1 MALSIRDLL
10 TQTLEDLLENE
21 FRKFKWK
28 LCEIPLWASPRGQG
42 GAASIPRGVLEK
54 ADPLTTT
61 ELILSYCGSS
71 SALDVAARVL
81 ENIQQRELSNRLRER
96 VPETQCSPASL
107 ISSLSLQKRT
117 SRASASFSEA
127 AVAPDARQRSRG
139 KKRASWKISQEMYR
153 SEIRHKYER
162 VKDYNSLP
170 GAWRSL
176 EQHYVAPLIIRRCRP
191 ASERE
196 PELLSKGPRHLELL
210 RLCGEGGSDRVHLDH
225 LLDGPGGRR
234 PLTVVLQGAAGI
246 GKSYT
251 AHKIMLAWASQRLYH
266 DRFDWVFLFNCRELG
281 VEPRPRSLVDLVLSD
296 CPALGPHVGQIFSSP
311 QRLLFLLD
319 GFDELQL
326 PRSLEDDER
335 GAEEEGEEEE
345 GQEEEAAASAGWR
358 RAGAAVRRRR
368 PAAATVRLLLRQRL
382 LPGCLVVV
390 TTRPSALEQVEGCI
404 RADVHLEVLGFLE
417 PERQAFFTR
426 FFGDAKRGR
435 EAYEAVQGN
444 EALSTMCFVPLV
456 CWIVCTVL
464 HKQLE
469 KGQGLDGLQTTTQV
483 FLHFLS
489 ILLRFHR
496 RRGARAPADSL
507 LEQLGTLAVHGLMAR
522 KVIFDQEDL
531 EAHGLPAAAPPTIF
545 LSAVLRQGVTVE
557 TVYSFG
563 HVMLQEVFAAIFCF
577 LPGRGARPE
586 LGLAHLLEAG
596 LQAENGHL
604 LQTIRFLFGL
614 SHPQCQAMLR
624 QLLPHRA
631 ALTPSP
637 EGALLSWV
645 QRSAESPRAEDPRF
659 LLELLH
665 CLYEWHCD
673 GLVGR
678 VASELNI
685 RFLLFPLKRSD
696 CLALAYCLGCC
707 ASVSCL
713 HLYSCGLDQGDIRL
727 LLPALG
733 KCQALHLGLS
743 DIPSGLMQEI
753 GRSFSPKQS
762 VTSLLLQGLG
772 SNHSNSQKET
782 VFKVSALWGSEP
794 CSLRVN
800 NVDKE
805 TTLEFC
811 FWAVPAHRPRE
822 VTLQG
827 TQLCESSFRQIC
839 RLLRFSYSKLES
851 LRISGN
857 LLTKGCIPHLEL
869 LVRANTG
876 LTHLDLSGNS
886 LGDEAVVLLCAHLG
900 AAAGQLRNLSLV
912 ENGLTQECVP
922 ALSSLLPKLP
932 ALTCLKLGFNSLG
945 DPGLLILAPALSDP
959 TCGLL
964 KLDLEANGLTD
975 ACMPTLAQALAQNQT
990 LEALILNGNKLSNL
1004 SIPHLDVIWREATHL
1019 CRLELLFNQLPSTTR
1034 SRYSMYFNPWGKKP
1048 WEPDVVGE
1056 ATGGEAPEDE
1066 TAK

>member
-1 MALSIRDLL
+1 
-10 TQTLEDLLENE
+10 
-21 FRKFKWK
+21 
-28 LCEIPLWASPRGQG
+28 
-42 GAASIPRGVLEK
+42 
-54 ADPLTTT
+54 
-61 ELILSYCGSS
+61 
-71 SALDVAARVL
+71 
-81 ENIQQRELSNRLRER
+81 
-96 VPETQCSPASL
+96 
-107 ISSLSLQKRT
+107 
-117 SRASASFSEA
+117 
-127 AVAPDARQRSRG
+127 
-139 KKRASWKISQEMYR
+139 
-153 SEIRHKYER
+153 
-162 VKDYNSLP
+162 
-170 GAWRSL
+170 
-176 EQHYVAPLIIRRCRP
+176 
-191 ASERE
+191 
-196 PELLSKGPRHLELL
+196 
-210 RLCGEGGSDRVHLDH
+210 
-225 LLDGPGGRR
+225 

-326 PRSLEDDER
+326 PRS
-335 GAEEEGEEEE
+335 
-345 GQEEEAAASAGWR
+345 
-358 RAGAAVRRRR
+358 
-368 PAAATVRLLLRQRL
+368 VRLLLRQRL

-713 HLYSCGLDQGDIRL
+713 HLYSCGLDQVPPD
-727 LLPALG
+727 
-733 KCQALHLGLS
+733 
-743 DIPSGLMQEI
+743 
-753 GRSFSPKQS
+753 RSIFW
-762 VTSLLLQGLG
+762 VCG
-772 SNHSNSQKET
+772 
-782 VFKVSALWGSEP
+782 
-794 CSLRVN
+794 
-800 NVDKE
+800 
-805 TTLEFC
+805 FC
-811 FWAVPAHRPRE
+811 PF
-822 VTLQG
+822 
-827 TQLCESSFRQIC
+827 
-839 RLLRFSYSKLES
+839 
-851 LRISGN
+851 RISGN

-900 AAAGQLRNLSLV
+900 AAAGQLRNL
-912 ENGLTQECVP
+912 
-922 ALSSLLPKLP
+922 
-932 ALTCLKLGFNSLG
+932 
-945 DPGLLILAPALSDP
+945 
-959 TCGLL
+959 
-964 KLDLEANGLTD
+964 
-975 ACMPTLAQALAQNQT
+975 
-990 LEALILNGNKLSNL
+990 
-1004 SIPHLDVIWREATHL
+1004 
-1019 CRLELLFNQLPSTTR
+1019 
-1034 SRYSMYFNPWGKKP
+1034 
-1048 WEPDVVGE
+1048 
-1056 ATGGEAPEDE
+1056 
-1066 TAK
+1066 

>member
-1 MALSIRDLL
+1 MALSVRDLL
-10 TQTLEDLLENE
+10 TQTLEDLLETE
-21 FRKFKWK
+21 FRKFKGK
-28 LCEIPLWASPRGQG
+28 LCEIPLWDPPGGRG
-42 GAASIPRGVLEK
+42 GAAGIPRGALEK
-54 ADPLTTT
+54 ADRLTTAD
-61 ELILSYCGSS
+61 LILSYCGSG
-71 SALDVAARVL
+71 SALDVVARVL
-81 ENIQQRELSNRLRER
+81 ENIQQRELGNRLRER
-96 VPETQCSPASL
+96 APEAQCSPAGL

-117 SRASASFSEA
+117 SKASGVSPSASFSEA
-127 AVAPDARQRSRG
+127 AVAPDSGQRSRS

-191 ASERE
+191 ARERE
-196 PELLSKGPRHLELL
+196 QELLSKGPRHLELL
-210 RLCGEGGSDRVHLDH
+210 RLCGEGGSARVRLAH

-251 AHKIMLAWASQRLYH
+251 AHKIILAWASQRLYH

-281 VEPRPRSLVDLVLSD
+281 VEPRPRSLADLVLTD
-296 CPALGPHVGQIFSSP
+296 CPALGPHVGQIFSCP

-319 GFDELQL
+319 GFDELQP
-326 PRSLEDDER
+326 PRSPEEDER
-335 GAEEEGEEEE
+335 EEGEE
-345 GQEEEAAASAGWR
+345 GGEEAAGR
-358 RAGAAVRRRR
+358 RAEAAVHRRR

-390 TTRPSALEQVEGCI
+390 TTRPSALEQLEGCI

-417 PERQAFFTR
+417 PERQAFFGR

-435 EAYEAVQGN
+435 EAYEAVRGN

-496 RRGARAPADSL
+496 RPRARAPADSL
-507 LEQLGTLAVHGLMAR
+507 LEQLGTLAVHGLLTR
-522 KVIFDQEDL
+522 KVMFDREDL
-531 EAHGLPAAAPPTIF
+531 EAHGLPTAAPPTIF
-545 LSAVLRQGVTVE
+545 LSAVLRQGVTVD

-563 HVMLQEVFAAIFCF
+563 HMMLQELF
-577 LPGRGARPE
+577 

-596 LQAENGHL
+596 LRAENGHL
-604 LQTIRFLFGL
+604 LQAIRFLFGL

-624 QLLPHRA
+624 QLLPGRA

-645 QRSAESPRAEDPRF
+645 QRSAASPRAGHPPF

-673 GLVGR
+673 GLVGQ
-678 VASELNI
+678 VAGQLNV

-707 ASVSCL
+707 PSVSCL

-727 LLPALG
+727 LLPALS
-733 KCQALHLGLS
+733 KCQTLHLGLS
-743 DIPSGLMQEI
+743 DIPSGLMREI
-753 GRSFSPKQS
+753 GCGFSPKQS
-762 VTSLLLQGLG
+762 VTSVLLQGLG
-772 SNHSNSQKET
+772 PNNSSSQKET
-782 VFKVSALWGSEP
+782 VFKVSALWGSRP
-794 CSLRVN
+794 CSLRVS
-800 NVDKE
+800 NVAKE
-805 TTLEFC
+805 TTLELC
-811 FWAVPAHRPRE
+811 SWAVRAHRPRE

-827 TQLCESSFRQIC
+827 TQLCESSFRQLC
-839 RLLRFSYSKLES
+839 RLLRFYHGKLET

-857 LLTKGCIPHLEL
+857 LLTKGCIPDLEL
-869 LVRANTG
+869 LVRANPG

-886 LGDEAVVLLCAHLG
+886 LGDEAVALLCAHLG
-900 AAAGQLRNLSLV
+900 AADRQLCHLSLV

-922 ALSSLLPKLP
+922 ALSSLLSKLP

-975 ACMPTLAQALAQNQT
+975 ACMPTLAQALARNQT
-990 LEALILNGNKLSNL
+990 LEALILNGNKLSTL
-1004 SIPHLDVIWREATHL
+1004 SIPHLDTIWREATQL
-1019 CRLELLFNQLPSTTR
+1019 CQLELLFNQIPSTTR
-1034 SRYSMYFNPWGKKP
+1034 GRYSMYFNPCGKKP
-1048 WEPDVVGE
+1048 REPAVVGE
-1056 ATGGEAPEDE
+1056 AASGGAPEDGP
-1066 TAK
+1066 AK